1 MISLGKRIGLFYKKG
16 NLDSFNKATAYL
28 DKYILPL
35 TQKNVNKMRSGFLGT
50 LIKYKNGDVLELVG
64 ISEDSNNNQR
74 GRRYDEVI
82 VDRQYISL
90 QEYETIIKPLIKPN
104 ELFI

>member
-16 NLDSFNKATAYL
+16 NLDSLNKATAYL
-28 DKYILPL
+28 DKYILPF
-35 TQKNVNKMRSGFLGT
+35 TQKNVKKMRSCFLGA
-50 LIKYKNGDVLELVG
+50 LIEYKNGDVLELVG
-64 ISEDSNNNQR
+64 ISENSNNQR

-104 ELFI
+104 KLFI

>member
-35 TQKNVNKMRSGFLGT
+35 TQKNVKKMRSGFLGA
-50 LIKYKNGDVLELVG
+50 LIEYKNGDVLELVG
-64 ISEDSNNNQR
+64 ISENSNNQR
-74 GRRYDEVI
+74 CRRYDEVI

>member
-16 NLDSFNKATAYL
+16 NLDSLNKATAYL
-28 DKYILPL
+28 DKYILPF
-35 TQKNVNKMRSGFLGT
+35 TQKNIKKTRSGFNGT
-50 LIKYKNGDVLELVG
+50 LIEYKNGDILEVIG
-64 ISEDSNNNQR
+64 ISEDSNNQR
-74 GRRYDEVI
+74 GRKYDEVI